1 MSNQIERSK
10 YYLRQKEIEIIARQ
24 IRKKCEKKKY
34 DAYKNYLIKFFRDEY
49 SKDVS
54 EEVKSGTKTLKRLRE
69 FDFSHHIPKKNYT
82 EREIAYGINRR
93 DEKKQRLMRGRKNR
107 IKNGFEYEA
116 ERLKFKIDDIKRS
129 RDKLYH
135 NVFLP
140 FELRDQIDQR
150 VENEIKPFLKKLAKA
165 EQKVRLS
172 DKMYSLKFLGKIKEK
187 KADDIPENN
196 QTICVVCGERTGTDY
211 RAYCNITCMEMR
223 RTN

>member
-1 MSNQIERSK
+1 MSNQIERAK
-10 YYLRQKEIEIIARQ
+10 YYLSQKEIEIIARQ

-49 SKDVS
+49 GKDVS

-69 FDFSHHIPKKNYT
+69 FDFSHHISQKNYT
-82 EREIAYGINRR
+82 DKEIAYGINRR
-93 DEKKQRLMRGRKNR
+93 DEKKQRLMRSRKSS
-107 IKNGFEYEA
+107 IKNKLEFDA
-116 ERLKFKIDDIKRS
+116 MKLKFKIDDIKRS

-140 FELRDQIDQR
+140 LELRDQIDER
-150 VENEIKPFLKKLAKA
+150 VEKEIKPLSKLLAKA
-165 EQKVRLS
+165 EQKVSLS
-172 DKMYSLKFLGKIKEK
+172 DKMYSLKFLGKIKK